1 MKLWISPRA
10 GEEGGRG
17 RRKRRKSQLQCS
29 LPQQCTRVVLMVQGN
44 CLFPVNKEEKEQEEE
59 EGGEEGGGG
68 GDHNC
73 NAVFCS
79 NAPELYSCAM
89 AIIFSQ

>member
-1 MKLWISPRA
+1 
-10 GEEGGRG
+10 
-17 RRKRRKSQLQCS
+17 
-29 LPQQCTRVVLMVQGN
+29 MVQGN
-44 CLFPVNKEEKEQEEE
+44 CLFPVNEEEKEQEEE